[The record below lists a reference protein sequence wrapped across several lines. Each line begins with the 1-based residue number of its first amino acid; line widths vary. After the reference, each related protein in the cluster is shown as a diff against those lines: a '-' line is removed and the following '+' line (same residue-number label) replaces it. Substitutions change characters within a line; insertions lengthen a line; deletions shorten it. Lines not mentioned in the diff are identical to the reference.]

1 MWRVRDLL
9 VYTWQR
15 VPLLFFG
22 ALAAVAVLL
31 ARWDGS
37 SNPFNVTLTILVDI
51 LLAYAVL
58 WQLRLWD
65 DLVDLPQDRIHHPQR
80 LLVKVQ
86 STTPFVAATVLVFLA
101 NLAWLWTR
109 TWPPHAWLLYLG
121 LVLILAAWYG
131 GLRHRLRS
139 PVLHYHVILLKYPA
153 LVYLLAPPTNIP
165 WRGMLCAYLAAC
177 VYEVAHDRQL
187 QLQNRARTVATVEA
201 LTLSLC
207 LFTLLM
213 GNLA

>member
-9 VYTWQR
+9 DYTGDR
-15 VPLLFFG
+15 VPWPFFG
-22 ALAAVAVLL
+22 ALATATVLL
-31 ARWDGS
+31 ARWGDS
-37 SNPFNVTLTILVDI
+37 SNSFHVTPTILVDV
-51 LLAYAVL
+51 LLAYALL

-65 DLVDLPQDRIHHPQR
+65 DLVDLQEDRIHHPQR

-86 STTPFVAATVLVFLA
+86 STTPFVATTVLVFLA
-101 NLAWLWTR
+101 NLLWLWTR
-109 TWPPHAWLLYLG
+109 AWPPHAWLLYLG
-121 LVLILAAWYG
+121 LALILAAWYG

-139 PVLHYHVILLKYPA
+139 PVVHYHVILLKYPA